1 MKRVLAIA
9 LVAGCHPY
17 VSGGVETGSRI
28 TGPLATMMA
37 QPVIS
42 ARQTIADVPA
52 PAMTSVTHTYSAAV
66 GFGVPDFGVEIGLH
80 AHEVTGGTFSLP
92 SSSDSYLSSPRYLA
106 STGSLDFR
114 WTWLRSHHMSTYI
127 HVGPAFA
134 AVVDK
139 GDGSRAYGQGV
150 RYGAGVAVELP
161 VVRLFADASR
171 TDLELMSGPGL
182 GYNQLSGITVGVAL
196 H

>member
-1 MKRVLAIA
+1 
-9 LVAGCHPY
+9 
-17 VSGGVETGSRI
+17 
-28 TGPLATMMA
+28 MMA

-42 ARQTIADVPA
+42 ARQASAAAAPA
-52 PAMTSVTHTYSAAV
+52 PMSSITHTYSAAV

-80 AHEVTGGTFSLP
+80 AHEVTGATFSLP
-92 SSSDSYLSSPRYLA
+92 SESDSYLSSPRYLTT
-106 STGSLDFR
+106 TGSLDFR

-134 AVVDK
+134 SVVDK
-139 GDGSRAYGQGV
+139 GDGSTAFGQGV
-150 RYGAGVAVELP
+150 RYGAGLAIDLP
-161 VVRLFADASR
+161 IIRLFADASR

-182 GYNQLSGITVGVAL
+182 GYNQLSGITVGAAL